1 MEITAATAN
10 AHTLHKEF
18 EWFARLIEVR
28 MKLYFGEDCEY
39 SSIYDIVPPDTS
51 NDTSMYAGFINYY
64 KLHIPE
70 RIILLL
76 SLCPHVKPQLL
87 DVFLSE
93 NTHTRRGYTEF
104 GGIRGNQHGG
114 FIPTAETAAFLIAG
128 KNLAERFDVYTYFGE
143 EHFFSRHGIL
153 SMSSSEQNRSEPLF
167 SSVLQLS
174 REYIS
179 YFTSGEPWQPVY
191 SSEFPA
197 KKISTRL
204 SFADLVLPA
213 EVMHEIEDIQNWIR
227 HEYTLMEEWQL
238 GTRLKPGYRALFY
251 GPPGT
256 GKTLTASLLGQA
268 CNMPVYRVDL
278 SKLVSKYIGETEKNL
293 ASIFDQAEQKKWILF
308 FDEADSLFGKRTG
321 GNTSNDRHANQEIA
335 YLLQRIEDYPGVA
348 ILASNL
354 KGNMDEAFIRRF
366 QSVVYFPLPGE
377 QDRQSLWESAFG
389 AGRIHLAEDVD
400 LAAIARKYPVT
411 GGAIINVLRYVAI
424 KAVEREIPA
433 VHQYDI
439 ETGIQKEL
447 RKEGKG

>member
-143 EHFFSRHGIL
+143 
-153 SMSSSEQNRSEPLF
+153 
-167 SSVLQLS
+167 
-174 REYIS
+174 
-179 YFTSGEPWQPVY
+179 
-191 SSEFPA
+191 
-197 KKISTRL
+197 
-204 SFADLVLPA
+204 
-213 EVMHEIEDIQNWIR
+213 
-227 HEYTLMEEWQL
+227 
-238 GTRLKPGYRALFY
+238 
-251 GPPGT
+251 
-256 GKTLTASLLGQA
+256 
-268 CNMPVYRVDL
+268 
-278 SKLVSKYIGETEKNL
+278 
-293 ASIFDQAEQKKWILF
+293 
-308 FDEADSLFGKRTG
+308 
-321 GNTSNDRHANQEIA
+321 
-335 YLLQRIEDYPGVA
+335 
-348 ILASNL
+348 
-354 KGNMDEAFIRRF
+354 
-366 QSVVYFPLPGE
+366 
-377 QDRQSLWESAFG
+377 
-389 AGRIHLAEDVD
+389 
-400 LAAIARKYPVT
+400 
-411 GGAIINVLRYVAI
+411 
-424 KAVEREIPA
+424 
-433 VHQYDI
+433 
-439 ETGIQKEL
+439 
-447 RKEGKG
+447 